1 MRTEFLKEGEPMI
14 IILAIVAI
22 PIVVISELLKMT
34 K

>member
-1 MRTEFLKEGEPMI
+1 MRTEFLKEGKPMI

-22 PIVVISELLKMT
+22 PIVVISELLKKT